1 MGPQRRPVYSEMRL
15 MRCVYIPDIA
25 EQDYAAFRDILDDHM
40 PVSFREWASLKDRLH
55 RSSVA
60 RGDDVVF
67 VQVDPSQFARFLG
80 ASGYGP
86 EASSLIKFARDIAT
100 KRAA

>member
-1 MGPQRRPVYSEMRL
+1 

-25 EQDYAAFRDILDDHM
+25 EQDYAAFRDILGDHM
-40 PVSFREWASLKDRLH
+40 PLSFREWGGLKDRLR
-55 RSSVA
+55 RSSIA

-67 VQVDPSQFARFLG
+67 VQVDPSQFAHFLD